1 MGNTISP
8 GVLRLGR
15 VSESKVSPDLHTAL
29 FTCRKN
35 SSDFLGQA
43 RVDSKHGV
51 LEIEMFNDVFFENF
65 SVSRQQVLEFL
76 NEKILKLM
84 IVEGHILPL
93 FLEPV
98 PTIETVNPSS
108 QIEDEPTVQTHAH
121 DLSAILSRLNHD
133 HFEGKI
139 SAKICWG
146 RESGSKN
153 NRSFRFGSYDH
164 RSKQIRIHPRLKQ
177 AFVPESVLELT
188 VFHEMCHQWAP
199 PRRVRGR
206 GCYHHAEFKSKEREY
221 PRYKEAREWEKSHWK
236 KLLIPPVLNRD

>member
-8 GVLRLGR
+8 GALRLGR
-15 VSESKVSPDLHTAL
+15 VSESKVSPDLYTAL

-51 LEIEMFNDVFFENF
+51 LEIEIFNEVFFENF
-65 SVSRQQVLEFL
+65 SISRQQVLEHL
-76 NEKILKLM
+76 KDKILKLM
-84 IVEGHILPL
+84 IAEGHILPL
-93 FLEPV
+93 FLEPIV
-98 PTIETVNPSS
+98 PIQTADTSS
-108 QIEDEPTVQTHAH
+108 QQADSSANHSH
-121 DLSAILSRLNHD
+121 DLVEILSRFNRD

-139 SAKICWG
+139 SARICWG
-146 RESGSKN
+146 RESGTKN

-177 AFVPESVLELT
+177 AFVPDYVLELT
-188 VFHEMCHQWAP
+188 IFHEMCHQWAP
-199 PRRVRGR
+199 PRRVKGR

-221 PRYKEAREWEKSHWK
+221 PRYKEARAWEKSHWK
-236 KLLIPPVLNRD
+236 KLLIPPAPQ